1 MPLPHASEGNANIFE
16 STWDGYYQSYL
27 QVVHDQSVT
36 ISGYVLNSFSLASSF
51 IGPFVGLYVFS
62 CPVCARPRSDRY
74 YSAIR
79 YTGRYKYISLTGI
92 PFVTLG
98 TVLLVHFR
106 KPSTELGYLVMCQ
119 LFNGFGTGIW
129 AICGQ
134 LAVMSSVNHQEIAV
148 AMAIWSMFGSI
159 GSSVGF
165 AIAGGIWTNVF
176 PGTLLKKL
184 PADQKD
190 MASLVYGS
198 IDEQKAFPMGS
209 PIREATIGAYA
220 HVQRLMVITGSCFIP
235 LLLVCLLMWRN
246 IDLNKRQK
254 QSGQSKGNIW

>member
-1 MPLPHASEGNANIFE
+1 MYP
-16 STWDGYYQSYL
+16 
-27 QVVHDQSVT
+27 
-36 ISGYVLNSFSLASSF
+36 
-51 IGPFVGLYVFS
+51 
-62 CPVCARPRSDRY
+62 PVCAGPRSDRH

-79 YTGRYKYISLTGI
+79 YTGRYKYISFTGI

-209 PIREATIGAYA
+209 PIREATISAYA
-220 HVQRLMVITGSCFIP
+220 HVQRLMVIAGSCFIP